1 MINKKFTVVL
11 DEKFYP
17 QFKSNWDNDIFREI
31 VLKYINNAKTCL
43 DIGAGRGALK
53 HMAFNGLGKEIF
65 GIDPSD
71 AIFQNPYLDQAFVG
85 FGENMPF
92 FEDNKF
98 DLIYANNVL
107 EHIENPDSFLKE
119 VGRVIKIDGICI
131 AKTPNKNHYMPL
143 LANFLPEKIHT
154 WYHKL
159 KGRPSEDTF
168 PAFYRLNSRKSVKKY
183 AESAGFE
190 IVEIN
195 MIEGR
200 PEYLRFNTIF
210 YFLGIAYERF
220 VNFLG
225 LDGIKIV
232 MYIIL
237 RKK

>member
-1 MINKKFTVVL
+1 
-11 DEKFYP
+11 
-17 QFKSNWDNDIFREI
+17 
-31 VLKYINNAKTCL
+31 
-43 DIGAGRGALK
+43 
-53 HMAFNGLGKEIF
+53 
-65 GIDPSD
+65 
-71 AIFQNPYLDQAFVG
+71 
-85 FGENMPF
+85 MPF

-119 VGRVIKIDGICI
+119 VGRVVKHGGIFI

-143 LANFLPEKIHT
+143 LASLLPEKLHT

-183 AESAGFE
+183 VESAGFE

-200 PEYLRFNTIF
+200 PEYLRFNTIS
-210 YFLGIAYERF
+210 YFFGIAYERL
-220 VNFLG
+220 VNLLR